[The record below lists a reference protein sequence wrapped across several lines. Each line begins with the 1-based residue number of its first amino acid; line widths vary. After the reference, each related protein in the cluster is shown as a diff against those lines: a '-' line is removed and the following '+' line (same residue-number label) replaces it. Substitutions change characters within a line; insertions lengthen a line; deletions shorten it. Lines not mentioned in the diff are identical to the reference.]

1 MIGNNGMNEKM
12 IPDGYIFSDIMLMVM
27 IVLFMGSICLMVL
40 TLFINEAINAV
51 IRIKRELIEEEK
63 EVKE

>member
-1 MIGNNGMNEKM
+1 M
-12 IPDGYIFSDIMLMVM
+12 IPEGYILSDIMLMVM

-40 TLFINEAINAV
+40 SLFLSEVIDTV

-63 EVKE
+63 

>member
-1 MIGNNGMNEKM
+1 M
-12 IPDGYIFSDIMLMVM
+12 IPDGCILSDIMLMVM

-40 TLFINEAINAV
+40 SLFLNEAIGIV
-51 IRIKRELIEEEK
+51 IRIKRELIEEE